1 MWLALEYFIV
11 FAEKQCSGV
20 NKIIVKRV
28 GKGAFQMLSKIST
41 FFGILV
47 VLCIIVFGFVFFEPF
62 FTEKVID
69 ITVVSKA
76 KWTGEKGR
84 YFIFTDKE
92 VLLNENN
99 YYHNNKT
106 NADDLYTIFKEGS
119 SYKVKVVGLYIP
131 FVPRFRNILTV
142 LEKKGTN
149 FPLNEK

>member
-1 MWLALEYFIV
+1 
-11 FAEKQCSGV
+11 
-20 NKIIVKRV
+20 
-28 GKGAFQMLSKIST
+28 MLSKIST

-69 ITVVSKA
+69 ITVINKA
-76 KWTGEKGR
+76 KWAGEKGR

-131 FVPRFRNILTV
+131 FIPRFRNILTV
-142 LEKKGTN
+142 LEKKETN